1 MVSAW
6 LIIVTIVAAVLM
18 LLINIYMFI
27 IYSHPD
33 DLKDCSGW
41 VAKII
46 IISGSA
52 LAWALILLL
61 PLDVANSRGDGG
73 GFNMELFYQI
83 LFIVHFAFIVF
94 ILPMMLFYYESDDEK
109 PFMSRLC
116 YSFCLE
122 IAVII
127 ITVILTIIAY
137 FGLRKVQLADYQ
149 VVSYTDFIPS
159 EISIGEV
166 SQSSWS
172 EGVQVDLPGFV
183 FVIVFLI
190 FVGWFFF
197 VLFGGIGL
205 VALPMDMII
214 DYFYRPRPRGP
225 REMAER
231 KVVIRRRVEELL
243 TYAKSLESQIDES
256 DEHTGFFS
264 KWKHGRKVRNR
275 ESKLQAEL
283 YKLEQE
289 YEIFEAEDKLKAN
302 PIVMAL
308 YLVLGILSALVSF
321 MIWLHI
327 LLYSVIFI
335 NGQPVSEFLNRI
347 FIFLE
352 FKLARFI
359 STIVFAALCVYILL
373 CVIKG
378 NVKFGLRLFF
388 IIKIH
393 PMKMGRTFMNSFLFN
408 LIFVLLCVPAV
419 MHFILVMFQN
429 YMRLSSA
436 AFLFT
441 GLLQKMKFFEFFW
454 EHKVFIY
461 IFLGWTVLTF
471 LYLLCKPKSDRLDIK
486 KMIERRK
493 KV

>member
-1 MVSAW
+1 M
-6 LIIVTIVAAVLM
+6 IIVTIVAAVMM
-18 LLINIYMFI
+18 LLVNIYMFV

-33 DLKDCSGW
+33 DLKNASGW
-41 VAKII
+41 FSRIVII
-46 IISGSA
+46 AGSA
-52 LAWALILLL
+52 LAWALILVL
-61 PLDVANSRGDGG
+61 PLDVANSRGTGG

-83 LFIVHFAFIVF
+83 LFIVYFAFIVF
-94 ILPMMLFYYESDDEK
+94 ILPFTLFYYESDDEK

-116 YSFCLE
+116 YAFCLE
-122 IAVII
+122 LSVII
-127 ITVILTIIAY
+127 ITVIMTLIAY
-137 FGLRKVQLADYQ
+137 FALRKVQLGNYLIASYADF
-149 VVSYTDFIPS
+149 SPS
-159 EISIGEV
+159 EGMISLPNPQV
-166 SQSSWS
+166 MWD
-172 EGVQVDLPGFV
+172 EGVTVNLPGFV

-205 VALPMDMII
+205 IALPMDMII
-214 DYFYRPRPRGP
+214 DYFYRPRPRTA

-243 TYAKSLESQIDES
+243 TYARTLETQLDES
-256 DEHTGFFS
+256 DEQTGFLG
-264 KWKHGRKVRNR
+264 KWKYNRKVKNR

-283 YKLEQE
+283 YKLENE
-289 YEIFEAEDKLKAN
+289 YEIFEAEDNLKAN
-302 PIVMAL
+302 PVVMAL
-308 YLVLGILSALVSF
+308 YLVLGILCALISF

-327 LLYSVIFI
+327 LLYTVIFI

-352 FKLARFI
+352 FSLARFI

-393 PMKMGRTFMNSFLFN
+393 PMKMGRTYVNSFLFN
-408 LIFVLLCVPAV
+408 LVFVLLCVPAV
-419 MHFILVMFQN
+419 MHFIIVMFQN

-461 IFLGWTVLTF
+461 IFIGWTVLTF